1 MNRAPSKRKNT
12 QYISLPE
19 KLFLV
24 PSSVFESKQFKELL
38 EFIVSTCS
46 NFDKIHYVM
55 WEEIQTVLAALWTH
69 NASSEIGSLS
79 ALAVSRDDL

>member
-1 MNRAPSKRKNT
+1 MNRAPSKRKNA
-12 QYISLPE
+12 QYISLPG

-55 WEEIQTVLAALWTH
+55 WEVIQPVLAACGPTMP
-69 NASSEIGSLS
+69 APK
-79 ALAVSRDDL
+79 